1 MTYRLLTSDIPL
13 GPFEG
18 AAVTVWAVPGG
29 RSRLHSV
36 ASCSYLRSSR
46 AVEQR
51 VPLSASSL
59 ERMCPACAS
68 SGLWARPG
76 TGLGIFLGALTGLG
90 LLYELEAYVEADEDE
105 YGGAEVV
112 RAASVLGV
120 GAGAGTGGEEDE
132 EDWEAVQEARH
143 VREAVFS
150 SWLDA
155 LTSLERVHQT
165 LGLFPWL
172 VEWASARVEL
182 KARRCEELRGQAAQL
197 VDVQALVLAA
207 GVSVMERP
215 ALPSGDPA
223 FAPLGSADAVESALQ
238 KLWDRWQGAVGRD
251 WDHPRESG
259 YMAHYVADEMGRRR
273 KGRDEL
279 LERCGR
285 LLGEWSA
292 GGQAV
297 VAEARGERVLVT
309 QALPEGW
316 WQRRERGSFFDRVSE
331 WERGVLA
338 AFAVSVEW
346 DQWRRLAVRVR
357 VPEVV
362 AARLL
367 SGQRGA
373 GLCYAEESEEGAA
386 RVVKPRS
393 GEGVVPGVFDDTP
406 VSERRLV
413 TGEHLRALRR
423 TVRDAE
429 QLYVVAGLGGGVEV
443 VALSVLEER
452 CAAGWRGIILAAASD
467 LPQALFGDWEQA
479 TVSEGAVWASPVHDP
494 DAEGFGQSLGMAEG
508 ERVVVRLSEGRR
520 DVGQA
525 LRALTLARSVVDLRE
540 LEPRGREENGRPRYP
555 FGSAVWHGLLAMEQ
569 LDLEPFEGP
578 TGDWPGSD
586 LPLGILASVQAYTSD
601 GAGRYQGRAH
611 SPGCA
616 HRRPSYGVDG
626 HDELVTIAQLLGSKK
641 FDPCS
646 KCGGY
651 AVRRLTGDQVAY
663 YRAAHRLHTLVQT
676 IRSVVGGRGR
686 QEDVAGLS
694 GALEEFS
701 ELDRPTQEAWFVSQA
716 EVWRWQRVVRGVREA
731 LARSA
736 SSAQ

>member
-1 MTYRLLTSDIPL
+1 M
-13 GPFEG
+13 
-18 AAVTVWAVPGG
+18 
-29 RSRLHSV
+29 
-36 ASCSYLRSSR
+36 
-46 AVEQR
+46 
-51 VPLSASSL
+51 
-59 ERMCPACAS
+59 
-68 SGLWARPG
+68 
-76 TGLGIFLGALTGLG
+76 GIFLGALTGLG

-105 YGGAEVV
+105 YGGVEVAQ
-112 RAASVLGV
+112 AASVLGV

-132 EDWEAVQEARH
+132 EDWEAVREARH
-143 VREAVFS
+143 VRDAVFS

-155 LTSLERVHQT
+155 LTSLDRVHQT
-165 LGLFPWL
+165 LRLFPWL

-182 KARRCEELRGQAAQL
+182 KTRRCEELREQAAQL

-207 GVSVMERP
+207 AVSAMERP

-238 KLWDRWQGAVGRD
+238 KLWERWQGTVGRD

-259 YMAHYVADEMGRRR
+259 YMAHYVADGMGRRR

-316 WQRRERGSFFDRVSE
+316 SQHRERGSFFDRVSE

-338 AFAVSVEW
+338 AFAVSVDW
-346 DQWRRLAVRVR
+346 DQWGQLAVRVR

-367 SGQRGA
+367 SGQGA
-373 GLCYAEESEEGAA
+373 GLSYAEEGAA
-386 RVVKPRS
+386 QVVMPRS

-406 VSERRLV
+406 VGERRLV
-413 TGEHLRALRR
+413 TGEHLRALRS
-423 TVRDAE
+423 TVREAE

-452 CAAGWRGIILAAASD
+452 CAGGWRGIILAAASD
-467 LPQALFGDWEQA
+467 LPQELFADREQA
-479 TVSEGAVWASPVHDP
+479 TVSEGPVWASPVHDP
-494 DAEGFGQSLGMAEG
+494 GAEGFGWSLGMAEG
-508 ERVVVRLSEGRR
+508 ERVVVRLCEGRR

-540 LEPRGREENGRPRYP
+540 LAPRGREESGRPRYP

-578 TGDWPGSD
+578 EGDWPGSD
-586 LPLGILASVQAYTSD
+586 LPLGVLASVQAYTTD

-611 SPGCA
+611 SPECA
-616 HRRPSYGVDG
+616 HRRPQYGVDRD
-626 HDELVTIAQLLGSKK
+626 DELVTIARLLGSEK

-663 YRAAHRLHTLVQT
+663 YRAAHRLHAL
-676 IRSVVGGRGR
+676 SVSDPVARGR
-686 QEDVAGLS
+686 RRPAGRRGQAPR
-694 GALEEFS
+694 GA
-701 ELDRPTQEAWFVSQA
+701 Q
-716 EVWRWQRVVRGVREA
+716 GVR
-731 LARSA
+731 
-736 SSAQ
+736 